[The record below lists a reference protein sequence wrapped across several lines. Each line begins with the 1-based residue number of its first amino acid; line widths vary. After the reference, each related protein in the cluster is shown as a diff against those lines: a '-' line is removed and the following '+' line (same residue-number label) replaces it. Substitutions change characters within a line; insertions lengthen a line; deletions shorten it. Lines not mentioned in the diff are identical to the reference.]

1 VLYMYN
7 AFCHFGR
14 CYCTISLDPLPELL
28 YPHLISNID
37 TSLTRD
43 LEEPPIQEESDEQ
56 SNTDKGG
63 VFPDESLEIDI
74 PSCFSVFCRF
84 RAKRCGQVGHSLDV
98 SMFLEELDKEGQ
110 IMRRV
115 GVTKREERRMRRN
128 DSRSKLSPRHN
139 RSSIFFVMILV
150 TSCRFSFN

>member
-1 VLYMYN
+1 MLYMYN

-84 RAKRCGQVGHSLDV
+84 RAKRCGQVGHS
-98 SMFLEELDKEGQ
+98 
-110 IMRRV
+110 
-115 GVTKREERRMRRN
+115 
-128 DSRSKLSPRHN
+128 
-139 RSSIFFVMILV
+139 
-150 TSCRFSFN
+150 